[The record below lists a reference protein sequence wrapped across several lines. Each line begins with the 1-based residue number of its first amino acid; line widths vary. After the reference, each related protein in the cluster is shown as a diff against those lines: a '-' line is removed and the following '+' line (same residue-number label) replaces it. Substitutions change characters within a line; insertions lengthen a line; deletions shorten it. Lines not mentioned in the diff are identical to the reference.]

1 MAKLLHTLADFK
13 SLYEFTGTTSDTKL
27 LLLMGQIY
35 TRISA
40 YLGRGLAK
48 TSRTE
53 RYQGVTKMVPL
64 IGLPIDTEVSPTVQ
78 LISYFSAGEDT
89 YTLSSTEYE
98 IIPEWGIQL
107 ATALNK
113 DEKLLVTYTGGFPD
127 GTAEGSNVPLDFSGV
142 ENGQQIA
149 RAGMIQLIHEWNR
162 RLKPGASEISTDVGT
177 IQMEAM
183 TLLDEVRQTLEP
195 FRHPRFGWFF

>member
-13 SLYEFTGTTSDTKL
+13 SLYEFTGTTHDAKL

-64 IGLPIDTEVSPTVQ
+64 IGLPIDTGVSPTVQ
-78 LISYFSAGEDT
+78 LVSYFSAGEDT
-89 YTLSSTEYE
+89 YTLSNTEYE

-107 ATALNK
+107 GTALNR
-113 DEKLLVTYTGGFPD
+113 DEKLVVTYTGGFPD
-127 GTAEGSNVPLDFSGV
+127 GTIEGSNYPLNFSSV
-142 ENGQQIA
+142 ENGEQIA

-162 RLKPGASEISTDVGT
+162 RLKPGSTEISTDVGT